1 LKNSKTLLTNEKT
14 RESQKKK
21 KKKKDK
27 TTRKLEGKKEKERG
41 REEHGDKLHT
51 SSVTHKGE
59 EGSHDRDGEN
69 ISQGRIIHL
78 KDRT

>member
-1 LKNSKTLLTNEKT
+1 
-14 RESQKKK
+14 
-21 KKKKDK
+21 
-27 TTRKLEGKKEKERG
+27 LEGKKEKERG

>member
-1 LKNSKTLLTNEKT
+1 MKKQE
-14 RESQKKK
+14 RAKKK
-21 KKKKDK
+21 KKKKKKKEK
-27 TTRKLEGKKEKERG
+27 TKRKLEGKNLKERG